1 MIRRLWMSRLQ
12 ANWFISEASD
22 HEPQETGGIL
32 MGYYDMN
39 EDVVVTNVIGPG
51 PRAVHSPTTFKP
63 DYAWQRGEVARVYE
77 EQNRFVTYLG
87 DWHSHPGAQADLS
100 DRDRETLGRIA
111 KSEEARAERALMAI
125 LGVGSPWTIR
135 VWCGRMTGR
144 RWWPKLE
151 VIELELEFETESHRR
166 FE

>member
-12 ANWFISEASD
+12 ANSFISEASN

-32 MGYYDMN
+32 MGYHDMN

-51 PRAVHSPTTFKP
+51 PRGVHSPTTFKP

-87 DWHSHPGAQADLS
+87 DWHTHPASDPTPS
-100 DRDRETLGRIA
+100 DRDRQTLRAIA
-111 KSEEARAERALMAI
+111 RSRAARCPEPVMLI
-125 LGVGSPWTIR
+125 LGWGSNREWVAGAVQRTA
-135 VWCGRMTGR
+135 R
-144 RWWPKLE
+144 RGPRR
-151 VIELELEFETESHRR
+151 IEPLQVALVRWDP
-166 FE
+166 